1 MSSIGSETN
10 TGPIGGVC
18 AMWMAR
24 ARTAGTSLAI
34 AGSADHL
41 TNGRGTNV
49 ASTLVSRQTW
59 FCILRRW
66 FPAVITSG
74 VLFQAAL

>member
-1 MSSIGSETN
+1 MSSIGSETK

-24 ARTAGTSLAI
+24 ASTAGTSLAM

-41 TNGRGTNV
+41 MKGRGTSV
-49 ASTLVSRQTW
+49 ASTFVSRQTW
-59 FCILRRW
+59 FCMLRRW
-66 FPAVITSG
+66 FPAVITNG
-74 VLFQAAL
+74 VLFHAAL